1 MARRLCLL
9 PKSLSNQLMLL
20 RNINDKKSADLLSL
34 AGTFAS
40 MHHTLSDQLGAFRAV
55 FCSFTSHICPR

>member
-20 RNINDKKSADLLSL
+20 RNINDKKSAARLSL
-34 AGTFAS
+34 AAAS
-40 MHHTLSDQLGAFRAV
+40 PC
-55 FCSFTSHICPR
+55 CSTHAPSARGISGSGLFIYIP